1 MTPEAKQSISL
12 GTPEAESGLGQ
23 KTVPIWL
30 FVVLFVMIYLGM
42 VYFDERGG
50 WFNEQ
55 VYTPYRSYNEVLLYQ
70 PDIGGPPLARGKQ
83 VYENICALCHNPDG
97 AGKPGQAPPLA
108 GSEWANGSAARMI
121 RIPLVGLTGPIK
133 VKGQEYNLSMAA
145 MGAAL
150 SDDDLAAVLTYIRMS
165 FGNTGS
171 EVKPAEVKAVRG
183 EVGNR
188 TQPFVDSELQAIH

>member
-1 MTPEAKQSISL
+1 MTPEAQPSISAAA
-12 GTPEAESGLGQ
+12 GSVEPKTGQ
-23 KTVPIWL
+23 RTVPVWL
-30 FVVLFVMIYLGM
+30 FVVLFVMLWYGM

-50 WFNEQ
+50 WFNDQ
-55 VYTPYRSYNEVLLYQ
+55 VYAPYQTYAQLEEYQ
-70 PDIGGPPLARGKQ
+70 PKTSGPPLARGKA
-83 VYENICALCHNPDG
+83 VYESICALCHNSDG

-108 GSEWANGSAARMI
+108 GSEWASGSAARMI

-133 VKGQEYNLSMAA
+133 VKDQEYNLSMAA

-165 FGNTGS
+165 FGNKGS
-171 EVKPAEVKAVRG
+171 EIKPADVKTVRG

-188 TQPFVDSELQAIH
+188 TQPFGAAELNAIP

>member
-1 MTPEAKQSISL
+1 MTPEAPSSISAAA
-12 GTPEAESGLGQ
+12 GSAEPKAGER
-23 KTVPIWL
+23 TVPVWL
-30 FVVLFVMIYLGM
+30 FVVLFVLLYYGM

-50 WFNEQ
+50 WFNNQ
-55 VYTPYRSYNEVLLYQ
+55 VYAPYRTYAQLEEYQ
-70 PDIGGPPLARGKQ
+70 PKTSGPPLARGKV
-83 VYENICALCHNPDG
+83 VYENICALCHNSDG

-133 VKGQEYNLSMAA
+133 VKDQEYNLSMAA

-150 SDDDLAAVLTYIRMS
+150 SDDDLAAALTYIRMS
-165 FGNTGS
+165 FGNKGS
-171 EVKPAEVKAVRG
+171 IITPAEVKTVRG

-188 TQPFVDSELQAIH
+188 TQPFGAAELNAIP